1 MNIRKMI
8 LATVMIGLAT
18 VAALVAQDLRHR
30 ATQKNDKLVQE
41 RDLDLREKGKM
52 LFEKGSLKVADD
64 SSGSNYLYQIYMG
77 DSYFPYFEADIF
89 NSSGSEQTRILDIN
103 VNIDTSVSLIRKNTK
118 EISYALT
125 FFSEDED
132 QKIFMLFDLNMDG
145 QWDMRDNPTRSESRS
160 LIYLNGEW
168 LSVDKN
174 ENRLSDLPVA
184 WKNDVRYEFRNGKW
198 SEAKSAS

>member
-1 MNIRKMI
+1 
-8 LATVMIGLAT
+8 MIGLAT
-18 VAALVAQDLRHR
+18 VAALVAQDMRHR

-41 RDLDLREKGKM
+41 RDLELREKGKM
-52 LFEKGSLKVADD
+52 LFEKGSLKVSAD
-64 SSGSNYLYQIYMG
+64 SSESNHVYQIFMG
-77 DSYFPYFEADIF
+77 DSYFPYFEADVL
-89 NSSGSEQTRILDIN
+89 NTGGAEQTKKLDVN
-103 VNIDTSVSLIRKNTK
+103 VNIDTSVSLIRKKTK

-145 QWDMRDNPTRSESRS
+145 QWDMRDNPTRSENRS

-184 WKNDVRYEFRNGKW
+184 WKKDTRYEFRNGKW
-198 SEAKSAS
+198 SEAKSQ

>member
-1 MNIRKMI
+1 MI

-18 VAALVAQDLRHR
+18 VAALVAQDMRHR

-41 RDLDLREKGKM
+41 RDLELREKGKM
-52 LFEKGSLKVADD
+52 LFEKGSLKVSAD
-64 SSGSNYLYQIYMG
+64 SSESNHVYQIFMG
-77 DSYFPYFEADIF
+77 DSYFPYFEADVL
-89 NSSGSEQTRILDIN
+89 NTGGAEQTKKLDVN

-145 QWDMRDNPTRSESRS
+145 QWDMKDNPTRSENRS

-184 WKNDVRYEFRNGKW
+184 WKKDTRYEFRNGKW
-198 SEAKSAS
+198 SEAKSQ

>member
-1 MNIRKMI
+1 MI

-18 VAALVAQDLRHR
+18 VAALVAQDMRHR

-41 RDLDLREKGKM
+41 RDLELREKGKM
-52 LFEKGSLKVADD
+52 LFEKGSLKVSAD
-64 SSGSNYLYQIYMG
+64 SSESNHVYQIFMG
-77 DSYFPYFEADIF
+77 DSYFPYFEADVL
-89 NSSGSEQTRILDIN
+89 NTGGAEQTKKLDVN

-132 QKIFMLFDLNMDG
+132 QKIFMLFDLNTDG
-145 QWDMRDNPTRSESRS
+145 QWDMRDNPTRSENRS

-174 ENRLSDLPVA
+174 DNHLSDLPVA
-184 WKNDVRYEFRNGKW
+184 WKKDTRYEFRNGKW
-198 SEAKSAS
+198 SEAKSQ

>member
-1 MNIRKMI
+1 
-8 LATVMIGLAT
+8 MIGLAA
-18 VAALVAQDLRHR
+18 VSALVAQDLRHR

-41 RDLDLREKGKM
+41 RDLELREKGKM
-52 LFEKGSLKVADD
+52 LFEKGSLKVSAD
-64 SSGSNYLYQIYMG
+64 SSESNHVYQIFMG
-77 DSYFPYFEADIF
+77 DSYFPYFEADVL
-89 NSSGSEQTRILDIN
+89 NTGGAEQTKILDIN
-103 VNIDTSVSLIRKNTK
+103 VNIDTTVSLIRKNTK

-145 QWDMRDNPTRSESRS
+145 QWDMRDNPTRGENRS

-184 WKNDVRYEFRNGKW
+184 WKKDIRYEFRDGKW
-198 SEAKSAS
+198 SVAGK